1 MSSMSDDTIAELR
14 EVFEHFD
21 QNKDGQLTA
30 CELKAVMEKAIGE
43 DITLEYAEHLIQQAS
58 NGNQFCDFEH
68 FLAFMKKKMHP
79 EITDQDLE
87 DAFKEF
93 DHDGD
98 RVITRDE
105 LKVAMKNLGEVL
117 SDEDID
123 SIMKEADHDGNG
135 TIDFDEFK
143 KIVLGH

>member
-1 MSSMSDDTIAELR
+1 MPIAQR
-14 EVFEHFD
+14 P
-21 QNKDGQLTA
+21 
-30 CELKAVMEKAIGE
+30 AI
-43 DITLEYAEHLIQQAS
+43 LCSFNLS
-58 NGNQFCDFEH
+58 LN
-68 FLAFMKKKMHP
+68 
-79 EITDQDLE
+79 
-87 DAFKEF
+87 FKNEQEF

>member
-1 MSSMSDDTIAELR
+1 M
-14 EVFEHFD
+14 
-21 QNKDGQLTA
+21 
-30 CELKAVMEKAIGE
+30 
-43 DITLEYAEHLIQQAS
+43 
-58 NGNQFCDFEH
+58 
-68 FLAFMKKKMHP
+68 
-79 EITDQDLE
+79 
-87 DAFKEF
+87 
-93 DHDGD
+93 
-98 RVITRDE
+98 ITRDE